1 MENNDKKIP
10 MLKQLLEDIVG
21 NLSEEKIVDSFH
33 WKLYNSITVQIIL
46 SMYNHSY
53 LQLKNPSILEYV
65 IVR

>member
-10 MLKQLLEDIVG
+10 MLKKLLEDIVG
-21 NLSEEKIVDSFH
+21 NLSEEKIVDLFL
-33 WKLYNSITVQIIL
+33 WKLYNSIIVQIIL

-53 LQLKNPSILEYV
+53 LQVNNPSVLEYV